1 MRTTTRDIERQIG
14 ALQREIDKQAT
25 ALERTDPMGTLPLPR
40 VLMQRRAALC
50 PLFMRLN
57 ALKARLPEGPQIKP
71 QTMEALLCLMDQ
83 VDPLRSYEGRRGV
96 RTLVA
101 AWTAH

>member
-14 ALQREIDKQAT
+14 KKQREIDWTT
-25 ALERTDPMGTLPLPR
+25 AQLERADPLGLTLLEIE
-40 VLMQRRAALC
+40 LEARRDALC
-50 PLFMRLN
+50 PLFIELN
-57 ALKARLPEGPQIKP
+57 ALKARLPNESQIKP
-71 QTMEALLCLMDQ
+71 RTMEALLCLMDH
-83 VDPLRSYEGRRGV
+83 VEAERSYEGRRGV